1 MRSSVLAIN
10 HLHQQGEGNQS
21 FRHQV
26 HHSGIFCQT
35 MRAEPVMLERG
46 GGELPLKLVRIERD
60 ALPAAILQADG
71 GDDGGVGLL

>member
-1 MRSSVLAIN
+1 
-10 HLHQQGEGNQS
+10 
-21 FRHQV
+21 
-26 HHSGIFCQT
+26 
-35 MRAEPVMLERG
+35 MLERG